1 VRWIFLKHIFEGVY
15 MTLPTAV
22 DNEANFAPSPSRLA
36 EGLRDT
42 GYSHESAF
50 ADIVDN
56 SIAANATQVD
66 IDIYLAVDSSLRVV
80 ISDNG
85 DGMDLQN
92 LLDAMRYGSP
102 KRDSLKSLG
111 KFGMGLKT
119 ASTAFCKKLTVISR
133 KNGIING
140 RTWDITEIVKQD
152 KWVLLTPDLQDYQ
165 EEVEKLDSYA
175 SGGSGSIVAWENIDR
190 LITQSGITHSRKA
203 LDKLIGEIELHLSG
217 VFGKFLDKTNV
228 DVKNVSIKINDKV
241 LEGWDPTG
249 KWLNNSGSSE
259 RVTLVPRVMTVSEEL
274 DGIATDKEFQLNG
287 YILPNKSDMDERE
300 LEKLRYGNDNQGFY
314 IYREDRLIYGGGW
327 PHRLYTKEPHLNLL
341 RVELNFDYELDEY
354 FSIDIRKTRV
364 IFPRSLRD
372 SIKAII
378 TPLRNESNRRY
389 RAGSG
394 RKSSTKTLTHSGSD
408 NAITKQLD
416 NNIHATVSIL
426 DETSGK
432 VSITNKYGEIEVDR
446 TKLVEG
452 TDISVVVEDS
462 LDDGTLWTFGID
474 ENGSTCVI
482 LNSSHVFYQKF
493 YEPNKDKQILIQS
506 MDSVFWALANAELG
520 TISKQTKRNI
530 EELRYLV
537 SKDLRNLADELPDL
551 D

>member
-1 VRWIFLKHIFEGVY
+1 MTAPTTVESEG
-15 MTLPTAV
+15 
-22 DNEANFAPSPSRLA
+22 NFDPSPSRLA
-36 EGLRDT
+36 ESLRDT

-56 SIAANATQVD
+56 SIAANATEID

-85 DGMDLQN
+85 DGMDLKT
-92 LLDAMRYGSP
+92 LLNAMRYGSP
-102 KRDSLKSLG
+102 KRASPKSLG

-133 KNGIING
+133 ENGVING
-140 RTWDITEIVKQD
+140 RTWDIDEIVRQD
-152 KWVLLTPDLQDYQ
+152 KWVLLTPDLGDY
-165 EEVEKLDSYA
+165 EEEIEKLDSYKT
-175 SGGSGSIVAWENIDR
+175 GGSGSIVAWENIDR
-190 LITQSGITHSRKA
+190 LIRLSGIHYSRKT
-203 LDKLIGEIELHLSG
+203 LDQLIGEVELHLSA
-217 VFGKFLDKTNV
+217 VFGKFLDITND
-228 DVKNVSIKINDKV
+228 DVENVSIKINNKK

-249 KWLNNSGSSE
+249 RWLNSSGSPE
-259 RVTLVPRVMTVSEEL
+259 RVTLVPQVMTVSEEL
-274 DGIATDKEFQLNG
+274 DGLSIDRTFELHG
-287 YILPNKSDMDERE
+287 YILPNKSDMDEKE
-300 LEKLRYGNDNQGFY
+300 LARLRYGNDNQGFY
-314 IYREDRLIYGGGW
+314 IYRENRLIYGGGW

-341 RVELNFDYELDEY
+341 RIELNFDHELDEY
-354 FSIDIRKTRV
+354 FQIDIRKTRV
-364 IFPRSLRD
+364 IFPQALRD
-372 SIKAII
+372 SIKAQL

-394 RKSSTKTLTHSGSD
+394 KKTDDKVLTHSGSGK
-408 NAITKQLD
+408 AIVKQLD
-416 NNIHATVSIL
+416 NNLHATVSIL
-426 DETSGK
+426 DQTSGK
-432 VSITNKYGEIEVDR
+432 VSITNQFGEIEVDR

-452 TDISVVVEDS
+452 TDIAVVIEDS

-482 LNSSHVFYQKF
+482 LNSSHIFYKKF
-493 YEPNKDKQILIQS
+493 YEPNRNNQILIQS
-506 MDSVFWALANAELG
+506 MDSVFWALANAEVG